1 MLGQDR
7 GDNIW
12 ISSGG
17 NCISVAKEQLR
28 KAYGTE
34 LWIPEDEDIR
44 ELTKA
49 SENKE
54 GKYYDEKDE
63 AADEPQMDAE
73 DEKSV
78 PMAAYNKVV
87 EEEDDADEQG
97 DAEMGQVEPQID
109 PEVSTATAPQIAHV
123 TDAVS
128 GDVAAERQAP
138 SAPAVSPLPEP
149 PATYRFH
156 CCILIALA

>member
-1 MLGQDR
+1 MAFWREQTVRKGKRIAPRYVVGNVLGHDR

-63 AADEPQMDAE
+63 AADEPQMDVE
-73 DEKSV
+73 DEKAM
-78 PMAAYNKVV
+78 PMAAYNKVE
-87 EEEDDADEQG
+87 EEEDAADKQG
-97 DAEMGQVEPQID
+97 DVEKGHRRCPRLKAR
-109 PEVSTATAPQIAHV
+109 S
-123 TDAVS
+123 
-128 GDVAAERQAP
+128 ERK
-138 SAPAVSPLPEP
+138 
-149 PATYRFH
+149 
-156 CCILIALA
+156 